1 MALPNMK
8 YTHRSPR
15 DLVKM
20 QMLTQ
25 WVWGGVFLTH
35 YDVLQCYLGNLL

>member
-8 YTHRSPR
+8 YTHTSPR

-20 QMLTQ
+20 QMITQ
-25 WVWGGVFLTH
+25 WVWGGA
-35 YDVLQCYLGNLL
+35 